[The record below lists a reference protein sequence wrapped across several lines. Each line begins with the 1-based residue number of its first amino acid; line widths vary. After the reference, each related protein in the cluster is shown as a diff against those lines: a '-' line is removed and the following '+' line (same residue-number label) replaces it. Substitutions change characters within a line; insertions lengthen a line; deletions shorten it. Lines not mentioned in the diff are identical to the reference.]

1 MHSIIFFRMLLKP
14 NPSCYLCRH
23 DRVLRSLK
31 TKVTEIQVELK
42 VDWRST
48 PVIQI
53 ENHLLSDNDVRV
65 NRNNWFLMN
74 TRERPMV
81 IPSYGLYDETWKKAM
96 FLNPLE
102 VDWSL
107 FEIHGSNDVDYVTS
121 LIEVLEDQRD
131 LWNNDEDT
139 NDQPIM
145 VMFIRFIGAIKRLLL
160 YSLSVAN
167 LVV

>member
-1 MHSIIFFRMLLKP
+1 MLLKP